1 MKILRKYVEK
11 NGSGSVTLICEEEE
25 DVWHVYN
32 LIRIGD
38 QVRCST
44 VRKVTQETQT
54 GSKSSQRMHV
64 TLTVVV
70 ESITYDPTVCV
81 LHLKG
86 RNIQENE
93 HVRMGAYHTLDLELQ
108 KRFTLAKEE
117 WDSIDLERLELC
129 ADISH
134 AADVGAVVMHEG
146 FANICL
152 LTSSMT
158 VVKAKIDMNIA
169 KKRKGFSQH
178 HDKSVEKFFNAVVQA
193 FVRHINMEQLKCVIV
208 ASPGFL
214 KEQLVEK
221 VLEYA
226 AENNLKDI
234 ILNKSKFLLVHSTSG
249 FKHALKE
256 VLADPN
262 VSSRLADTKAQAEVK
277 ALDTFL
283 DLMNNDPDRAFYGY
297 NHVRLA
303 LDQLAVDTLMVSDV
317 LFRSRNIEQRKKYVK
332 LVDDARDGGCN
343 VLIFSSMHVTGEQLG
358 QLTGVAA
365 ILRFPIE
372 GVDDVFEEDEEVL
385 DLPDEQWADPDNVI
399 NTTISPEPTV

>member
-1 MKILRKYVEK
+1 MKILRKYLEK

-32 LIRIGD
+32 LVRVGD

-70 ESITYDPTVCV
+70 ENITYDPSVCV

-86 RNIQENE
+86 KNIQENE
-93 HVRMGAYHTLDLELQ
+93 HVRMGAYHTLDIELQ
-108 KRFTLAKEE
+108 KKFTLAKQE
-117 WDSIDLERLELC
+117 WDIIDLERLEIC
-129 ADISH
+129 ADVSH
-134 AADVGAVVMHEG
+134 SADVGAIVMHEG
-146 FANICL
+146 LANVCL
-152 LTSSMT
+152 LTKSMT

-169 KKRKGFSQH
+169 KKRKGFSQQ
-178 HDKSVEKFFNAVVQA
+178 HDKSVEKFFNAVVLA
-193 FVRHINMEQLKCVIV
+193 FVKHMNMEQLKCVIV

-214 KEQLVEK
+214 KETFMEK
-221 VLEYA
+221 LLEHA
-226 AENNLKDI
+226 GNNNLKDI
-234 ILNKSKFLLVHSTSG
+234 TQNKSKILLVHATSG
-249 FKHALKE
+249 YKHALKE
-256 VLADPN
+256 ILADPN
-262 VSSRLADTKAQAEVK
+262 VASRLADTKAQEEVK

-297 NHVRLA
+297 NHVRIA
-303 LDQLAVDTLMVSDV
+303 LDQLAIATLMVSDL

-332 LVDDARDGGCN
+332 LVDDARNANCN

-365 ILRFPIE
+365 ILRFPLE
-372 GVDDVFEEDEEVL
+372 GVDDTFEEDEEVL
-385 DLPDEQWADPDNVI
+385 DLPDEHWTDPDQMV
-399 NTTISPEPTV
+399 NTTMSPEPVM